1 MSFKPALYEFPK
13 LFKRLKSQQNKYVQ
27 HFIKLREGKQY
38 RLEQNGVMVQDSGI
52 PLRSLIIT
60 AEEAPFN
67 ESAIKFPANQVINN
81 PNAFPADY
89 YYLINI
95 DLTRRILGTASK
107 PNRHEIFAEIPIP
120 KHNLPSNLGNLVRTG
135 KALGWDSGVITTG
148 TCDLYNDKTI
158 RASRALSLLWK
169 YEKVSI
175 PELIPFLKEYD
186 MTPVVADMLPTE
198 SKIKEETRVWSP
210 RTGYYHEQSNP
221 TTVGSGLWFWN
232 FKKNNNKPYLPK
244 RPALILS
251 SEHNGVKGLDDEIR
265 VSIPMINDVESIN
278 VASAVKLNLN
288 IMGRRKIKIQPIK
301 DERNKQVTFLK
312 RKNGLIKKAYEL
324 SVLCECDIALIMIN
338 PNNKLVQYSNKNID
352 NVLLKYTEYGEP
364 YETKTNNDFIQQEL
378 SELSDNES
386 LTTSSNDTNSNS
398 NSTSIIYPSRTP
410 IPNNHQPKLS
420 LNIQPSTI
428 NNTSSSVSCSS
439 AISSPSV
446 FTQNLP
452 SPSSFYPHFYQTQNE
467 LPSPLQFSITPSTNH
482 SFHWPTIN
490 NNNTK
495 RLNQFDDDSFSM
507 YL

>member
-38 RLEQNGVMVQDSGI
+38 RLEQNGVMVQGLKTIRELRDSGI
-52 PLRSLIIT
+52 PLRSLIVT
-60 AEEAPFN
+60 AEESPFN

-81 PNAFPADY
+81 PDAFPADY

-107 PNRHEIFAEIPIP
+107 PSRHEIFAEIPIP
-120 KHNLPSNLGNLVRTG
+120 KHDLPSKDKVDRLLIFNHVNDPGNLGNLVRTG

-169 YEKVSI
+169 YEKISI

-198 SKIKEETRVWSP
+198 SKIKEETNVWSP

-221 TTVGSGLWFWN
+221 TTIGSGLWFWN
-232 FKKNNNKPYLPK
+232 FKKNNNEPYLPK

-278 VASAVKLNLN
+278 VASAGSLIMYELNN
-288 IMGRRKIKIQPIK
+288 
-301 DERNKQVTFLK
+301 
-312 RKNGLIKKAYEL
+312 LIKKE
-324 SVLCECDIALIMIN
+324 
-338 PNNKLVQYSNKNID
+338 
-352 NVLLKYTEYGEP
+352 
-364 YETKTNNDFIQQEL
+364 
-378 SELSDNES
+378 
-386 LTTSSNDTNSNS
+386 
-398 NSTSIIYPSRTP
+398 
-410 IPNNHQPKLS
+410 
-420 LNIQPSTI
+420 
-428 NNTSSSVSCSS
+428 
-439 AISSPSV
+439 
-446 FTQNLP
+446 
-452 SPSSFYPHFYQTQNE
+452 
-467 LPSPLQFSITPSTNH
+467 
-482 SFHWPTIN
+482 
-490 NNNTK
+490 
-495 RLNQFDDDSFSM
+495 
-507 YL
+507 